1 MTASNKLFAS
11 LVALGLLSLSAI
23 PAQAAE
29 PAWTY
34 VEGGYT
40 NIDIDDLD
48 DDGDGYFLGGSF
60 GLAFF
65 HVFARVSE
73 SETDELDLDVERR
86 YAGIGWH
93 GGVGPVDLLAEAA
106 YVDAEFGDEDDNGY
120 FVRGGVRFRPIKLIE
135 VGGFARYED
144 VGDLEDD
151 VVWEANALLYI
162 WRLGIGASYETQD
175 EIDTYNAF
183 LRFNFGLS
191 N

>member
-1 MTASNKLFAS
+1 MNRADRVVVSIA
-11 LVALGLLSLSAI
+11 VLGLLALSTL
-23 PAQAAE
+23 PVQAAE

-40 NIDIDDLD
+40 NIDLDDLD
-48 DDGDGYFLGGSF
+48 DEGDGYFVGGSF

-65 HVFARVSE
+65 HFFGRF
-73 SETDELDLDVERR
+73 TDNKTDDSDLDIERR

-106 YVDAEFGDEDDNGY
+106 YVDAEFGDEDDSGY

-144 VGDLEDD
+144 LGDLDDD

-175 EIDTYNAF
+175 EVDTINAF
-183 LRFNFGLS
+183 VRFNFGLGG
-191 N
+191 